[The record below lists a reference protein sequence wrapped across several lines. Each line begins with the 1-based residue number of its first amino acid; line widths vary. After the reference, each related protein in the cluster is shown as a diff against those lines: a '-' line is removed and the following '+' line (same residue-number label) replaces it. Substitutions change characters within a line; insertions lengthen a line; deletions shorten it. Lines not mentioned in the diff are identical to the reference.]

1 VPPSLQQS
9 DEKAFDSLRL
19 LASKTAPPA
28 AAATAK
34 RDPSLDPRQR
44 RPAELAGETRPGVTA
59 VGSALTVEPTAAA
72 ADSRPDEVADAPGAP
87 PSKRARVGEAIVVTE
102 LSPAEYAE
110 LGADALRRLISAD
123 CSRLSHAHRM
133 AYTQLLAHHAYD
145 LGRSA
150 RGRGPASDAGSPGMD
165 VDGPGTDVGAALRSE
180 LMDRI
185 FASAASFR
193 VYQPMLHAWAL
204 REFLAGSAAPNGGGD
219 GAQGG
224 VSQAYQ
230 DLVSR
235 TVAGCKRVLG
245 KNDVDSVMELVLRLP
260 ALTPDVIGLLD
271 TYCSEDEMYIVGL
284 KTLRE
289 LIVRRPTVRQR
300 ALQVPDSHS
309 RPFPREAH
317 PGFALSR
324 VRPIPASPFPA

>member
-1 VPPSLQQS
+1 MPPSLQQA
-9 DEKAFDSLRL
+9 DEKVFESLRHSL
-19 LASKTAPPA
+19 TKTAPPA
-28 AAATAK
+28 AAAIAK

-44 RPAELAGETRPGVTA
+44 RPAELAETRPGVTA
-59 VGSALTVEPTAAA
+59 VGSAFTVEPTAAA
-72 ADSRPDEVADAPGAP
+72 ADPRPDEVADAPGAP
-87 PSKRARVGEAIVVTE
+87 PSKRARVGEALVVTE

-110 LGADALRRLISAD
+110 LGADALRRLMRAD

-150 RGRGPASDAGSPGMD
+150 RGRSPAADADSPGMD
-165 VDGPGTDVGAALRSE
+165 VDGPRTDVGAELQSE

-204 REFLAGSAAPNGGGD
+204 REFLAGSAAPNGSGD
-219 GAQGG
+219 GARGG
-224 VSQAYQ
+224 VSQAYE

-245 KNDVDSVMELVLRLP
+245 KDDVDLVMELALRLP

-271 TYCSEDEMYIVGL
+271 AYCSDCQSEDAMCKVGL
-284 KTLRE
+284 QTLRE

-300 ALQVPDSHS
+300 ALEVPDSHLGH
-309 RPFPREAH
+309 FPLKAR
-317 PGFALSR
+317 
-324 VRPIPASPFPA
+324 